1 MGPTNAEPAAG
12 VAVTRPRLLQGKR
25 ALVTGASRGL
35 GRALCQVFTDEGA
48 RVAFT
53 WTRDEQGAA
62 AVVEACGARSF
73 QVSVLDAPATAAMVS
88 ELESDWGGLDI
99 LVNNAGLTQAL
110 PFALIDEDD
119 WDRVLDTNV
128 KGTFLTS
135 KAVLPGMVRRRS
147 GVILNIGSLA
157 GSRMI
162 AAPVHYCAS
171 KGGVKAMTQAMA
183 KDLARYGIRVVCL
196 APGLLDDGMGN
207 NVPPSA
213 LAEYLR
219 HCALGRLG
227 TVEEAARLAAFLVS
241 DRNSYM
247 NGETVLLDGGL

>member
-12 VAVTRPRLLQGKR
+12 VLSGRRLLEGKR
-25 ALVTGASRGL
+25 TLVTGGSRGL
-35 GRALCQVFTDEGA
+35 GRALCRVFTEEGA

-53 WTRDEQGAA
+53 WTRDELAA
-62 AVVEACGARSF
+62 ASLAEARGFR
-73 QVSVLDAPATAAMVS
+73 VSVLDVAATAAMVS
-88 ELESDWGGLDI
+88 ELERDWGGIDV
-99 LVNNAGLTQAL
+99 LVNNAGLTQVMPL
-110 PFALIDEDD
+110 ALIDGDD
-119 WDRVLDTNV
+119 WDGVLDVNL
-128 KGTFLTS
+128 KGAFLTS
-135 KAVLPGMVRRRS
+135 KAVLPGMVRGRG

-157 GSRMI
+157 GSRLI

-171 KGGVKAMTQAMA
+171 KGGVEAMTRAMA
-183 KDLARYGIRVVCL
+183 KELARYGIRVLCL
-196 APGLLDDGMGN
+196 APGLLDDGMSKN
-207 NVPPSA
+207 IPPSA

-247 NGETVLLDGGL
+247 NGETVVLDGGL